1 MSWRRRQARERD
13 LERELRS
20 DLDLEGEEQQ
30 GNGLSAQEAR
40 YAARRAFGNST
51 FIREEVR
58 QMWGTQAWD
67 RLAQD
72 GRQTARALYKSPGF
86 TLAAALTLALGIGAN
101 TAMFTL
107 VDATVAISRTRPLD
121 PDRQRRGSPAGFP
134 GNPARQQPHH

>member
-72 GRQTARALYKSPGF
+72 GRQTARALYKSP
-86 TLAAALTLALGIGAN
+86 
-101 TAMFTL
+101 
-107 VDATVAISRTRPLD
+107 
-121 PDRQRRGSPAGFP
+121 
-134 GNPARQQPHH
+134 